1 LAFFSKKLFEKQWT
15 EGAFFDKKKK
25 NPLFTS
31 QKSFQKLG
39 CSEKKKKKFFFLYW
53 RKNGKNIYMVPSY
66 FPILI
71 FPPVKTRYWYKS
83 FCFIGKKK
91 LFIYLFFH
99 FHKEPLFLLSPL
111 SSPPPQTNL

>member
-39 CSEKKKKKFFFLYW
+39 CSEKKKKKNFFF
-53 RKNGKNIYMVPSY
+53 
-66 FPILI
+66 
-71 FPPVKTRYWYKS
+71 
-83 FCFIGKKK
+83 FIGVKMAK
-91 LFIYLFFH
+91 IYIWFPVISQF
-99 FHKEPLFLLSPL
+99 
-111 SSPPPQTNL
+111 